1 MLAFLQLFLQ
11 QAEVEANRMAH
22 TEEKLVNLLAVP
34 IKNKG
39 YELVDLEYNR
49 HGSQQIIQLFIDNP
63 NGIGIDD
70 CVAVNQ
76 VVQGIM
82 DSEEPI
88 SEAYTIEVSS
98 PGIFRKLK
106 TAEHYKTFTGQRIN
120 VRLQQKIQ
128 GVKNAVGKLEE
139 CTEKGIRLK
148 LETGGS
154 ELVIPFSL
162 ITKANLEPK
171 LKF

>member
-1 MLAFLQLFLQ
+1 
-11 QAEVEANRMAH
+11 MAH
-22 TEEKLVNLLAVP
+22 TEEKLVNLLTAP
-34 IKNKG
+34 IKNEG

-49 HGSQQIIQLFIDNP
+49 HGSQKIIQLFIDSP
-63 NGIGIDD
+63 NGVGIED

-76 VVQGIM
+76 VVQEVM
-82 DSEEPI
+82 DSEESI
-88 SEAYTIEVSS
+88 SKVYTIEVSS

-106 TAEHYKTFTGQRIN
+106 TTEHYKTFTGQRIN

-139 CTEKGIRLK
+139 CTEEGIRLK
-148 LETGGS
+148 LETDES
-154 ELVIPFSL
+154 ELEIPFSF